1 MLSSMQLKGFQG
13 PVIQKSID
21 VRFLHLGV
29 GLLLLLAA
37 QHAPAVVIPSPEC
50 QTQCGDVEIQYPFGI
65 GDKCSWSAHFNITC
79 LVQEDNV
86 HKPFIADLELLNI
99 SLIHSTIRV
108 LNPISTYCYDPS
120 SGLMENT
127 TWTFNA
133 SGSPYRFS
141 DTEIPKGIGYYE
153 VGFDRGFNT
162 SNIWRFSRCSYA
174 VLMEAEGFNFST
186 TYINTTKFNDTNI
199 GRAPT
204 VIDWA
209 IRDETTSCEVAKR
222 NETGTYACLSSNSEC
237 LVSPNGPGYLCNC
250 SKGYE
255 GNPYVPDGCHGN
267 NCVNIFVQY
276 SFNLV

>member
-1 MLSSMQLKGFQG
+1 M
-13 PVIQKSID
+13 
-21 VRFLHLGV
+21 
-29 GLLLLLAA
+29 A
-37 QHAPAVVIPSPEC
+37 HAVDGSCFGMGCC
-50 QTQCGDVEIQYPFGI
+50 Q
-65 GDKCSWSAHFNITC
+65 
-79 LVQEDNV
+79 
-86 HKPFIADLELLNI
+86 
-99 SLIHSTIRV
+99 
-108 LNPISTYCYDPS
+108 
-120 SGLMENT
+120 
-127 TWTFNA
+127 
-133 SGSPYRFS
+133 
-141 DTEIPKGIGYYE
+141 TEIPKGIGYYE

-255 GNPYVPDGCHGN
+255 GNPYVPDGCHGATSSCCSN
-267 NCVNIFVQY
+267 RPSMKEIADELGRLRKLSQHPWAQLDVEMDTQSLLDGTSTA
-276 SFNLV
+276 SFHIEGATTGYPTQDGDGLTMNPISSYYAR